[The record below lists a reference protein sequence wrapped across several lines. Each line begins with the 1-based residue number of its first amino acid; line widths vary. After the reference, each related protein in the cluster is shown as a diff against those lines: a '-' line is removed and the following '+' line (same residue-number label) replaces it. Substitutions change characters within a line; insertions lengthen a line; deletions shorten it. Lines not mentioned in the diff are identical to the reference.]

1 MSANF
6 NKAILVGRLGRDPE
20 MKTLENGTVVV
31 NFSMATSQYYRDK
44 AGNRV
49 EKTDWHNIVLWRDQA
64 EIAKKYLTKGSAVL
78 VEGKI
83 TYRTWDDKEG
93 KRHYVTEVVGDRI
106 NLVDSAN
113 KVEKELVQPE
123 QREAN
128 ISEALEPTTGDDLP
142 F

>member
-1 MSANF
+1 MNANF
-6 NKAILVGRLGRDPE
+6 NKAILMGRLGKDPE

-44 AGNRV
+44 AGNKV

-64 EIAKKYLTKGSAVL
+64 EVAKKYLVKGSAVL

-83 TYRTWDDKEG
+83 TNRTWDDKEG
-93 KRHYVTEVVGDRI
+93 KRHYITEIVGDRI
-106 NLVDSAN
+106 NLLDSAN

-123 QREAN
+123 QRESN